1 MGKRKTAERADGERM
16 SGGADS
22 EEAKAPAGAPRDAA
36 FAVVAIG
43 NFDGVHLGHRKVL
56 EQARAIGEARGLRC
70 VVLTFDPH
78 PRQVLGGH
86 APPSLTTLADRVE
99 LLEACVDEVVVEPFT
114 PAFAAWSPTQFAED
128 LLVGRL
134 RARAVVV
141 GENFRFGQKR
151 AGDFSVLRALGERL
165 GFEAV
170 AAHVAGDDRGPY
182 SSTRIRRALEEGN
195 VADATHV
202 LGRRYVLTGVVERG
216 DALGRTIGFPT
227 ANLGGIGE
235 MLPKHGVYAVFVDVD
250 GQRLPGAMNV
260 GVRPTVGGV
269 SLRVEV
275 HLLDFAGD
283 LYGKKLRVALVERV
297 RDEAKFDGLDA
308 LKAQIGR
315 DVDHARRI
323 LAAAAAATR
332 SDGP

>member
-1 MGKRKTAERADGERM
+1 MGKRETAERGNGERM

-22 EEAKAPAGAPRDAA
+22 EEAQAGAGGARQDAA

-56 EQARAIGEARGLRC
+56 EQARAIAVERGLRC

-78 PRQVLGGH
+78 PRQVLGGN
-86 APPSLTTLADRVE
+86 APPALTTLEERVR
-99 LLEACVDEVVVEPFT
+99 LLQACVDEVVVEPFT
-114 PAFAAWSPTQFAED
+114 QALASWSPERFVED

-151 AGDFSVLRALGERL
+151 AGDFTVLRALGEKL

-170 AAHVAGDDRGPY
+170 AAHVAGDAQGPY
-182 SSTRIRRALEEGN
+182 SSTRVRRALEEGD

-250 GQRLPGAMNV
+250 GARLPGVMNV
-260 GVRPTVGGV
+260 GVRPTVGGL

-275 HLLDFAGD
+275 HVLDFTGD
-283 LYGKKLRVALVERV
+283 LYGKKLRVALVERL
-297 RDEAKFDGLDA
+297 RDEQKFDGIDA
-308 LKAQIGR
+308 LKAQIAR
-315 DVDHARRI
+315 DVARGRSV
-323 LAAAAAATR
+323 LASARTEE
-332 SDGP
+332 P